1 MRFNQEERRK
11 LAQEDLE
18 IVKDVT
24 ASGWFILIDM
34 FFFMLF
40 LSLMF
45 ITGPEP
51 AYLLISLLFALYVI
65 TSCICLVVIKKKKK
79 KSAD

>member
-11 LAQEDLE
+11 LTAEDLE
-18 IVKDVT
+18 IVHHVT
-24 ASGWFILIDM
+24 ASGRFILIDI

-40 LSLMF
+40 LSFIF

-51 AYLLISLLFALYVI
+51 AYLLMTLLFALYLI
-65 TSCICLVVIKKKKK
+65 SSCICLLLIKKKRK
-79 KSAD
+79 KSAK